1 MSEVDFNTLQS
12 LGLAKQSAAVDT
24 NKSNSDLGQGDF
36 LKLMVTQLNNQDPM
50 KPMESGDFLGQIAQ
64 FSTVT
69 GIDSLNTSFSEFASS
84 VSNDQALQAA
94 NLVGRRVTVPLQA
107 GALTA
112 GGSIDGELTLPA
124 SSPDVSINITDQVG
138 QIVRTIPL
146 GTQPAGPV
154 AFSWDGKR
162 SDGTVAEPGL
172 YNVDAQARIDGQNF
186 ELDTQISA
194 DVESVTLGGLGKPL
208 QLNLS
213 GLGSVPFSN
222 VSRIF

>member
-1 MSEVDFNTLQS
+1 MSEVDFKTLQN
-12 LGLAKQSAAVDT
+12 LGLAKQT
-24 NKSNSDLGQGDF
+24 TTTETKKSNSDLAQGDF

-69 GIDSLNTSFSEFASS
+69 GIEDLQTSFSEFASS

-94 NLVGRRVTVPLQA
+94 NLVGRRVSVPLQT

-112 GGSIDGELTLPA
+112 GGTIDGELTLPA
-124 SSPDVSINITDQVG
+124 SSPDVSIHITDQVG

-154 AFSWDGKR
+154 VFSWDGKQA
-162 SDGTVAEPGL
+162 DGTMAPAGL
-172 YNVDAQARIDGQNF
+172 YNVNAQARIDGQNF
-186 ELDTQISA
+186 ELDTHISA
-194 DVESVTLGGLGKPL
+194 DVDSVTLGGLGKPL
-208 QLNLS
+208 ELNLA
-213 GLGSVPFSN
+213 GLGSVPFTN

>member
-1 MSEVDFNTLQS
+1 MANNIDFSALQN
-12 LGLAKQSAAVDT
+12 LGLAKQSTVEPAE
-24 NKSNSDLGQGDF
+24 NKSDLGQGDF

-69 GIDSLNTSFSEFASS
+69 GIGDLQTSFSEFASS

-94 NLVGRRVTVPLQA
+94 NLVGRRVSVPLQA

-112 GGSIDGELTLPA
+112 GGAIDGELTLPA
-124 SSPDVSINITDQVG
+124 SSPDVSINITDQLG
-138 QIVRTIPL
+138 RIVKTIPL
-146 GTQPAGPV
+146 GTQSAGPV

-162 SDGTVAEPGL
+162 SDGSVAEPGL

-194 DVESVTLGGLGKPL
+194 DVESVTLGGLGKAL